1 MRDGARGPRGLRFQF
16 GDPSMTDQATLTR
29 MLQAFHTSPAIQA
42 LHLRDA
48 SVAADGSV
56 SATMPLNPDQ
66 ERFPGSNQFHGGPLA
81 ALIDTI
87 GDLAVAI
94 QVDGPVPTVNL
105 RIDYLKPAFGP
116 HLIATSR
123 VRRLGKSLAVTDIDV
138 VDGTGALVAIGR
150 GTYSTKVG

>member
-1 MRDGARGPRGLRFQF
+1 MRDGARAPAGSVFIWRTY
-16 GDPSMTDQATLTR
+16 MTDTATLSR
-29 MLQAFHTSPAIQA
+29 MLAAFQTSPAIQA
-42 LHLRDA
+42 LNLVDA
-48 SVAADGSV
+48 GIAADGSV
-56 SATMPLNPDQ
+56 HATMPLNPDQ

-87 GDLAVAI
+87 GDLAVAV

-116 HLIATSR
+116 HLVASAR

-138 VDGTGALVAIGR
+138 TDGTGALVAIGR